1 MMARLTNYLVQA
13 FVAGRGTALKA
24 DKPIACKSADEARRK
39 AERMAATKLGV
50 VAYSTTGDAELGDY
64 DDEPV
69 YFFKAGQLPEQF
81 ESNE

>member
-1 MMARLTNYLVQA
+1 MARLTTYLVQS

-24 DKPIACKSADEARRK
+24 DKPVMCKSADDAQRK
-39 AERMAATKLGV
+39 AERMAPAKLGV

-69 YFFKAGQLPEQF
+69 CFFKVGRLPAQF
-81 ESNE
+81 ED